1 MSTFYPTTHLFIFN
15 HRQIGLD
22 NVSVRSARCW
32 REHRRRVPDVPSSS
46 CLLHGD
52 HLTAYPALAAL
63 CRPRVSLAH
72 SHQQSFTHEEKT
84 TTIYFHSL
92 IFPQADK
99 RLSGPGFV
107 TFWSPLTLR

>member
-1 MSTFYPTTHLFIFN
+1 MSAVPGVGGST
-15 HRQIGLD
+15 GG
-22 NVSVRSARCW
+22 S
-32 REHRRRVPDVPSSS
+32 VPDVPSSC

-52 HLTAYPALAAL
+52 HLTSYPALAAL

-99 RLSGPGFV
+99 RLSGPDFV
-107 TFWSPLTLR
+107 VCEADLCITACSKSVIILTNLL